1 MSTLSEALS
10 DPQTMQQVNSLLSS
24 LSGDSGKTSD
34 AGALPLNDT
43 QDTVLPQS
51 AVSPPSVQP
60 ERETGGVGM
69 DKLVKLFGIM
79 QQGGSDDGSVGLILA
94 LKPLLKPE
102 TRPKA
107 DRVIKLMRLMSAYPL
122 IKDSGVLDDLF

>member
-24 LSGDSGKTSD
+24 LSGDSGNSAG
-34 AGALPLNDT
+34 AGALPLNN
-43 QDTVLPQS
+43 
-51 AVSPPSVQP
+51 SPKEIAAQAPAALSSGQP
-60 ERETGGVGM
+60 ERQQSGAGM

-79 QQGGSDDGSVGLILA
+79 QQSGSDDGSVGLIMA